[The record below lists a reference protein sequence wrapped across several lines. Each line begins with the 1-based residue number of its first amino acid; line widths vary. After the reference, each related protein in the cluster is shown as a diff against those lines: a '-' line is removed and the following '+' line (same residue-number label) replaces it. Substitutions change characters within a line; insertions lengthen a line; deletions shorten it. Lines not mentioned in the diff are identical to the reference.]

1 MSEEI
6 VQVSK
11 PTKIDNFDLETLCKL
26 LSSGHTVNSA
36 CIKVGISVRT
46 FNRWRLLGQ
55 DPEEEEVFQEFYFQT
70 ESARMKAVNHLVDE
84 LYNQAQ
90 YDPRVA
96 MWLAERLYP
105 EQFSLKP
112 EFRKTKDDIKAE
124 EFQDTPQVIEI
135 SFGDDPQERK
145 IKRAVKR
152 QELETFL
159 DNSNLE
165 LGTERS
171 EFVKQYEKYLEE
183 NDND

>member
-112 EFRKTKDDIKAE
+112 EFRKTKDDIIAE

-135 SFGDDPQERK
+135 SFGDDPQESLK
-145 IKRAVKR
+145 GQLKDKSLKHSWII
-152 QELETFL
+152 QTLSLEQSVLSSLNNMKNT
-159 DNSNLE
+159 
-165 LGTERS
+165 
-171 EFVKQYEKYLEE
+171 
-183 NDND
+183 

>member
-70 ESARMKAVNHLVDE
+70 ESARMKSVNHLLDE

-96 MWLAERLYP
+96 MWLIERLYP

-124 EFQDTPQVIEI
+124 EFQDKPQVIEI
-135 SFGDDPQERK
+135 SFGDSPHERAF
-145 IKRAVKR
+145 KRAVKR
-152 QELETFL
+152 QELEKFL
-159 DNSNLE
+159 AESDIE
-165 LGTERS
+165 LGADSS
-171 EFVKQYEKYLEE
+171 ELVKKYEKYLEE

>member
-105 EQFSLKP
+105 ETFSLKP
-112 EFRKTKDDIKAE
+112 EFRKTKADIKAE

-145 IKRAVKR
+145 FKRAVKR